1 MFIIYDWITVPEC
14 PVVVIRHP
22 LHQVKDRTWQAAYR
36 TVPVVSYPHVQVSS
50 VKVLKIL
57 IKWYKILKAKRN
69 FCNNLTVSQYHGVSQ
84 SVGAITAG
92 KEN

>member
-1 MFIIYDWITVPEC
+1 MSIQDDWSTVPEC

-22 LHQVKDRTWQAAYR
+22 LHEVKDRSREAAYG

-57 IKWYKILKAKRN
+57 IKRYKILKANINMLNN
-69 FCNNLTVSQYHGVSQ
+69 FPVTQYEEVRVLEQ
-84 SVGAITAG
+84 
-92 KEN
+92 